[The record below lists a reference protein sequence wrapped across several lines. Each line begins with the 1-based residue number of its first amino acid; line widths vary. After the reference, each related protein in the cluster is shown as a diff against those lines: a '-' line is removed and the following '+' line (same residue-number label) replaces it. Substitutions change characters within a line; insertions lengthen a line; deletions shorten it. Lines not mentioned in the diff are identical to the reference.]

1 MLRTE
6 LNEALRQALKTK
18 DKDTAATLRLV
29 LAALKD
35 RDIAAR
41 TEGSPDGIGEDQI
54 RQMLQ
59 KMVRQ
64 CRESAETYEQGGRDD
79 LAEKERAEARVI
91 ERFLPRQLDEAE
103 TREAVEAVIEELGAE
118 SVKDM
123 GQVMGALRERYAGQM
138 DFGRASALA
147 KERLT

>member
-6 LNEALRQALKTK
+6 LNDALKQALKNREK
-18 DKDTAATLRLV
+18 EAAATLRLV

-41 TEGSPDGIGEDQI
+41 TDGGADGISEEQI
-54 RQMLQ
+54 QHMLQ

-64 CRESAETYEQGGRDD
+64 ARESAETYDKAGRQD
-79 LAEKERAEARVI
+79 LADKERAEARVI
-91 ERFLPRQLDEAE
+91 ERFLPKQLDEAE
-103 TREAVEAVIEELGAE
+103 TAEAVDGVIDELGAA

-123 GQVMGALRERYAGQM
+123 GKVMAALRERYAGRM
-138 DFGRASALA
+138 DFGKASALA
-147 KERLT
+147 KARLS

>member
-6 LNEALRQALKTK
+6 LNEALKQALKAK

-41 TEGSPDGIGEDQI
+41 TEGGADGIGEDQI

-64 CRESAETYEQGGRDD
+64 CRDSAETYEEGERPD

-103 TREAVEAVIEELGAE
+103 TREAVETVIEELGAD

-123 GQVMGALRERYAGQM
+123 GQVMGTLRERYAGQM
-138 DFGRASALA
+138 DFGKASAMA
-147 KERLT
+147 KARLT

>member
-6 LNEALRQALKTK
+6 LNDALKQALKSR
-18 DKDTAATLRLV
+18 DHGAAATLRLV

-41 TEGSPDGIGEDQI
+41 GEGNAEGIGDDQI

-64 CRESAETYEQGGRDD
+64 SREAAETYDKAGRGD
-79 LAEKERAEARVI
+79 LAEKERQEIAVI
-91 ERFLPRQLDEAE
+91 ERFLPKQLGEAE
-103 TREAVEAVIEELGAE
+103 TRKAVEATIAELGAE
-118 SVKDM
+118 SIKDM
-123 GQVMGALRERYAGQM
+123 GRVMTRLREQYAGRM
-138 DFGRASALA
+138 DFSKASAVAKDRLA
-147 KERLT
+147 

>member
-6 LNEALRQALKTK
+6 LNEALKQALKTK

-41 TEGSPDGIGEDQI
+41 TEGGADGIGEDQI

-64 CRESAETYEQGGRDD
+64 CRDSAETYEEGGRPD

-103 TREAVEAVIEELGAE
+103 TREAVETVIEELGAD
-118 SVKDM
+118 SAKDM
-123 GQVMGALRERYAGQM
+123 GRVMGTLRERYAGQM
-138 DFGRASALA
+138 DFGKASAMA